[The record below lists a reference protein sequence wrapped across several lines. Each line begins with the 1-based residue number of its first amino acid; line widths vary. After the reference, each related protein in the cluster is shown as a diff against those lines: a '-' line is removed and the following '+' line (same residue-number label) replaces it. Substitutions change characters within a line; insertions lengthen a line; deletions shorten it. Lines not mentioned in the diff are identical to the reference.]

1 MGGGSAPPPRR
12 AGWLTLDEAIAQGI
26 NVPREIHAWAHVP
39 EEEQFI
45 DPKHVGGGM
54 MGAPKE
60 GTFTLPGGY
69 KKEGCDLWRMDVRK
83 NELTREILEAAE
95 FPFIIDGLTANWTNL
110 RGWERDAV
118 LATHHDKPFHLH
130 DTYNRSFGELLVIDG
145 KYHMGH
151 AVYPSYACYSDPWRP
166 YSPFLFDEIQS
177 GSYHVP
183 LYFQPMSTFQMGIGS
198 GVGVGVPPEN
208 HPSSWFAAVVGRKR
222 WLLHPDS
229 EPEPREMMARRTR
242 DPRLQCKPSGKTTST
257 LDCIQNAGEVMWVP
271 NYWWHETCG
280 LDEFS
285 AGIGGITYKGCCE
298 DIKSSVPPDV
308 KCKRYDEGGYG
319 IRDIPHCKEH
329 ECGTL

>member
-1 MGGGSAPPPRR
+1 
-12 AGWLTLDEAIAQGI
+12 
-26 NVPREIHAWAHVP
+26 
-39 EEEQFI
+39 
-45 DPKHVGGGM
+45 
-54 MGAPKE
+54 
-60 GTFTLPGGY
+60 
-69 KKEGCDLWRMDVRK
+69 
-83 NELTREILEAAE
+83 
-95 FPFIIDGLTANWTNL
+95 
-110 RGWERDAV
+110 
-118 LATHHDKPFHLH
+118 
-130 DTYNRSFGELLVIDG
+130 
-145 KYHMGH
+145 MGH

-177 GSYHVP
+177 GSCASPDLHCILASSTRPPAHHQYGPPLHRPHPHGASAAALFSPPKLTCAAAVHRYHVP